1 MSLNP
6 FFLQGSPNEQ
16 FLVQDLI
23 NEQLK
28 IYGVEIYY
36 LPRKIFKTDD
46 IIREIQSSKF
56 DDVFMLE
63 AYINNYD
70 GYAPDSDIMT
80 KFGLRLKNE
89 ISLTISKE
97 RYEEFIAPFLE
108 GISSGI
114 REGRITD
121 YDFADLITRPKEGD
135 LIYFPLGERLFEIK
149 RVEVEKPFYQLG
161 SNYIYELSCEL
172 YEYENE
178 LVDTSIE
185 EVDNTVEDEGYITS
199 LTLVGSAVTATATAS
214 IATGAINEIFL
225 NNDGSGYTSA
235 PTITFSDPPNIA
247 GGDIAATAVAITTSR
262 ANVRSILRI
271 EITNGGSGYT
281 TPPTIL
287 ISGGGGTGAAAT
299 CSIGTTSVNTLTLT
313 NSGNGYATVPT
324 ITFLRPD
331 NLGATAT
338 ATVGAGGTISALLTN
353 PGVGYTANPPVTIDG
368 PPTRTGVIDTISI
381 DSTGDGYSVGQYQL
395 EPFSTVAEND
405 PGNSALINVTAV
417 DGSNRISAVSV
428 EYGGADYTGGGGH
441 RYHLV
446 GIITAT
452 TIANNLVGATG
463 LTTVTT
469 VSSGGN
475 DDGFFEVDI
484 PFNINYH
491 GQTYTKV
498 YVGTN
503 NYLTFGSGSAS
514 LNNFSKTSPTL
525 HKIMMQAGDNSVQ
538 RIFHGAVGTTPNRT
552 FIVRSEGTN
561 NTSGILGS
569 PNMVYEATFYE
580 AIPGQIDIQIGT
592 MARTDGFSGAY
603 SRRSLRDMGNLDTP
617 NSGTRLTSSVGG
629 DDSGNIDIETVTTGI
644 GTTAVA
650 TAIIGAGGTISALT
664 ITNPGSGYTVAPT
677 IEISNDDEFGSIGVG
692 ASAIALI
699 TADKKI
705 GELRILKGGTEFT
718 QTPGIQF
725 SGFATVGV
733 GTFIYNEIVTGQSS
747 GTTGRV
753 RDFRTD
759 ISAIPGV
766 APVTNLRVSLNTGKF
781 NKGEIVVGSISSARY
796 VVEDYSTD
804 SYDNPYDV
812 NEEIETEA
820 DDILDF
826 TESNPF
832 GSY

>member
-114 REGRITD
+114 REGRITE

-338 ATVGAGGTISALLTN
+338 ATVGAGGTISTLLTN
-353 PGVGYTANPPVTIDG
+353 PGAGYTINPPVTIDG

-395 EPFSTVAEND
+395 EPFSSVAEND

-538 RIFHGAVGTTPNRT
+538 RIFHGAVGTAPNRT

-561 NTSGILGS
+561 NTGGILGS

-692 ASAIALI
+692 ASAIASI
-699 TADKKI
+699 TADNKI